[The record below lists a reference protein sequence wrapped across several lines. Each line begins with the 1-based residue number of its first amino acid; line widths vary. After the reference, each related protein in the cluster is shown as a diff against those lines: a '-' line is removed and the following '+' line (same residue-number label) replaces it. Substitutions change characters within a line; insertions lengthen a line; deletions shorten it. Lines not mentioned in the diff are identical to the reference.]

1 MPSLNLNIIKSSV
14 KQWDRNES
22 CQNDFQQF
30 QTEIDQAEI
39 WTVDARITIQLF
51 AELIGFSPTFLYLLI
66 YLFGQVLFALTAVRI
81 QDQIAPSM

>member
-14 KQWDRNES
+14 KQRDRNES

-51 AELIGFSPTFLYLLI
+51 AELLGFSPTFLYLLI